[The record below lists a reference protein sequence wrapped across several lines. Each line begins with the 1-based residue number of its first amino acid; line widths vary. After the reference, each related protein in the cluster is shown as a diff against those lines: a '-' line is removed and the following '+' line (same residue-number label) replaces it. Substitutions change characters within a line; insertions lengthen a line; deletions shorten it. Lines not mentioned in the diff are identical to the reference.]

1 MATGRRERLNEIG
14 RSSGSTH
21 AGLWFER
28 YVDDLNTESSKRDL
42 MVATATIGVPPI
54 YGYHYDLWCKSLPST
69 CCFATAEVIGRM
81 LVGSGEKGAAEAG
94 ITLHQTYGVPYIP
107 GSALKGLTATYANIH
122 VDGFAAPTSRH
133 STPTPYEVMFG
144 TEMGAGYVTFFD
156 ALYIPNTGP
165 NRRPLEPDVITG
177 HHSGYYVGNTPT
189 APADWDSPIPVPI
202 LTAVGCYLIALDG
215 PDAWV
220 KVALEILGLALRDS
234 GIGAK
239 TAAGYGRMRLQ
250 TIAGSPS
257 SGPTIPATFVQQ
269 VKQSV
274 HGSLP
279 NLIVQWRLLAPEV
292 QQEAAKIMISRARE
306 LNIKKLEDKPWY
318 KELEVKLPQA

>member
-1 MATGRRERLNEIG
+1 MATGRRERLTG
-14 RSSGSTH
+14 VDVSSRSTH

-28 YVDDLNTESSKRDL
+28 YVGDLNTESSKRDL

-54 YGYHYDLWCKSLPST
+54 YGYHYDLWCESLPST

-122 VDGFAAPTSRH
+122 VAGFAAPTSRH

-144 TEMGAGYVTFFD
+144 TEMSAGYVTFFD

-250 TIAGSPS
+250 TMNGHPCLPSVVQNSSSPDSGATASPSPAATDPGAAASPS
-257 SGPTIPATFVQQ
+257 SGPTIPATFVQ
-269 VKQSV
+269 
-274 HGSLP
+274 
-279 NLIVQWRLLAPEV
+279 
-292 QQEAAKIMISRARE
+292 
-306 LNIKKLEDKPWY
+306 
-318 KELEVKLPQA
+318 